1 MLNSTSLFHLAS
13 GRLTPLSRI
22 ALFLVFGLL
31 IALVLLVEPVH
42 QAAQPLVP
50 VRASILALE
59 SGSAWVERA
68 ELEEGSSMFMPMR
81 QESVVLTDTAQ
92 PDAAPFSAFGPEYRH
107 DPAKPLA
114 LSSEVVPVQWKGLDQ
129 AFPVFE
135 DRVFATLGEK
145 PVRPAPGARKLHIL
159 VYSDINETV
168 IEREFS
174 GASQEDSKLKLLID
188 SGLNVNSPIELR
200 LGIDAMGL
208 HSRPYLVR
216 SSGDDD
222 WDRAVSSWARTL
234 PWATWLK
241 PGSYR
246 VVVGP

>member
-1 MLNSTSLFHLAS
+1 MLGGTSLSHLAS

-22 ALFLVFGLL
+22 AFCLVLGLL
-31 IALVLLVEPVH
+31 VALVLLVQPVH
-42 QAAQPLVP
+42 QAAQPLIP
-50 VRASILALE
+50 VRASVLALE
-59 SGSAWVERA
+59 SGSVWVERA
-68 ELEEGSSMFMPMR
+68 ELEEGSSMFMPTR
-81 QESVVLTDTAQ
+81 QEAVILTDAAQ

-114 LSSEVVPVQWKGLDQ
+114 LNSAVAPVQWKGLDQ
-129 AFPVFE
+129 AFPVLE
-135 DRVFATLGEK
+135 DRAFATLGQR
-145 PVRPAPGARKLHIL
+145 PLRPAPEPRRLHIQ

-168 IEREFS
+168 IERELS
-174 GASQEDSKLKLLID
+174 GDNQEDSKVKLLIN
-188 SGLNVNSPIELR
+188 SGLTVKAPAELR

-208 HSRPYLVR
+208 QSRPYLVR

-222 WDRAVSSWARTL
+222 WDRAVCSWARTL